1 MIDTVS
7 LVLIVLTIFYLWTR
21 KTFSYFRSQGIAEDP
36 GYFPLGS
43 KASWK
48 LLTTK
53 IAFLQM
59 TDQIYDEFPNERI
72 IGSYGPLGTRSI
84 VVKDMELIRLVLIKD
99 FDHFVDRRH
108 IVASMKTNKYFMNM
122 LTVMRGDK
130 WKEMRTIISP
140 VFTSGKLKSMM
151 PIIHKV
157 IDFLL

>member
-1 MIDTVS
+1 MFFS
-7 LVLIVLTIFYLWTR
+7 LALIALTVLILWIR

-43 KASWK
+43 KSSWK
-48 LLTTK
+48 LLATR
-53 IAFLQM
+53 IAFLEM
-59 TDQIYDEFPNERI
+59 TDQIYLDYPDEKI
-72 IGSYGPLGTRSI
+72 VGTYGPMGQRSI
-84 VVKDMELIRLVLIKD
+84 VVRDMELVRHVLIKD

-108 IVASMKTNKYFMNM
+108 INANQTTNKYFMNM
-122 LTVMRGDK
+122 LTVMTGDK

-157 IDFLL
+157 